1 MKKLLFI
8 FSFFIFN
15 ISLSL
20 GQSFTCGNGSFSV
33 TSVACTASV
42 LTFSVTNS
50 NPDACTS
57 VLNLSIPAD
66 VTVNGNPIANTTS
79 FFLPGGSYSISI
91 ATPNCAPVALLLN
104 YSGGACDGCP
114 PGTFVLTGPSAPIPT
129 MGEWSLIILALMLSI
144 GGIVVYKSRSAISK
158 LVSLRSIH
166 K

>member
-20 GQSFTCGNGSFSV
+20 GQSFTCNDGSFTV
-33 TSVACTASV
+33 TSVACTAGILSF
-42 LTFSVTNS
+42 TVTSNS
-50 NPDACTS
+50 PSMCTS
-57 VLNLSIPAD
+57 FITLSTPAD
-66 VTVNGNPIANTTS
+66 VTVDGTPQGSVSLFYLFGNKD
-79 FFLPGGSYSISI
+79 FSISI
-91 ATPNCAPVALLLN
+91 ATPNCAPVPMVLN
-104 YSGGACDGCP
+104 YSGLCDCAAV
-114 PGTFVLTGPSAPIPT
+114 TFVLTGPSAPIPT
-129 MGEWSLIILALMLSI
+129 MGQWSLIILALMLSI